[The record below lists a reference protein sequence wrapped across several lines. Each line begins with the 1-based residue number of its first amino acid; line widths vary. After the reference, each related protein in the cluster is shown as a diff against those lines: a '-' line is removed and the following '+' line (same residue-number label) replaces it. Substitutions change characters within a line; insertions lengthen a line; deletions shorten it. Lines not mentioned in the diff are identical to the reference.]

1 MSDTKPKR
9 RKGRITQGTYAAK
22 TMERLRKDGWL
33 NAKVE
38 RWVQFGRDDPRT
50 SGGENAKARTF
61 KGPPGIR
68 VDLFG
73 IGDVLAIKDAATLL
87 VQCCSMD
94 RMADHLAM
102 LYSKLI
108 EDPRCEGCRVP
119 KKDRT
124 CKGHLASM
132 LWLAGG
138 TRTLELWG
146 WRTLLVKPGG
156 VARRWQPSIR
166 EIRLEDLEGRA

>member
-1 MSDTKPKR
+1 MGVVKPKR

-22 TMERLRKDGWL
+22 TMERLRKEGWL

-38 RWVQFGRDDPRT
+38 RWVQFGPDDSRRASTNP
-50 SGGENAKARTF
+50 KART

-73 IGDVLAIKDAATLL
+73 IGDVLAIKDEGTLL

-119 KKDRT
+119 KKERT
-124 CKGHLASM
+124 CKGHLASG

-166 EIRLEDLEGRA
+166 EIRLEDLRGRM